1 MELNANKNFL
11 ESYRRRR
18 YGSLLHYKP
27 CTRPSVLKTLKFS
40 TAPLLTSTVDLMTRS
55 QLVSDHSFQLT
66 FNVTATFELSG
77 MKTDDVT
84 IDVHQNRLT
93 VVGEARNDHS

>member
-1 MELNANKNFL
+1 MDIHKSKDAIHAN
-11 ESYRRRR
+11 
-18 YGSLLHYKP
+18 
-27 CTRPSVLKTLKFS
+27 T
-40 TAPLLTSTVDLMTRS
+40 
-55 QLVSDHSFQLT
+55 
-66 FNVTATFELSG
+66 VTATFELSG